1 MSKMKA
7 GIYHGVG
14 KITVE
19 EIDKPEV
26 SEGAI
31 VVKNIRSGIC
41 GTDLHAYTLEGEG
54 VGILPENQFGHEMSG
69 IVDEA
74 GEGAP
79 YAPGTHVF
87 VNPVTFK
94 EPTEEMSVLM
104 CCDMAGA
111 FSQYVKV
118 DKPQEGYNVF
128 TLPEDLPWDV
138 AAMIEPISVA
148 LNGIL
153 LCHPKKGQKAV
164 IYGGG
169 IIGLCALACLKY
181 LGIDDVVV
189 TARNPLR
196 IGKVTE
202 MGGIVC
208 NTKETGVP
216 EFVMNRWGK
225 NTGNSGEDVWD
236 ADIVLDCAGYEG
248 SFTEIFQYSKPGAYI
263 SMVALGTAEE
273 KITGRDLA
281 FKAVNIVGSFAYSPE
296 VIAQVVKMVS
306 DKPELFAPVAT
317 ATYGLTELPE
327 AFEAA
332 KISSKNVKVLIDHS
346 K

>member
-1 MSKMKA
+1 MKMKA
-7 GIYHGVG
+7 GIYGGVG

-19 EIDKPEV
+19 EIEKPEV
-26 SEGAI
+26 SKGAVI
-31 VVKNIRSGIC
+31 VKNVRSGIC
-41 GTDLHAYTLEGEG
+41 GTDLHAYELEGPG
-54 VGILPENQFGHEMSG
+54 VGIYEGNQFGHEMSG
-69 IVDEA
+69 VIAEV

-79 YAPGTHVF
+79 YEVGTHVW
-87 VNPVTFK
+87 VNPCTFK

-118 DKPQEGYNVF
+118 EKPQEGYNIH
-128 TLPEDLPWDV
+128 TLPKELSWDV

-153 LCHPKKGQKAV
+153 LCNPKPGQKAV

-181 LGIDDVVV
+181 LGIEDVIV

-196 IGKVTE
+196 IGKVVE

-208 NTKETGVP
+208 NTKETSVP
-216 EFVMNRWGK
+216 DFVMGTWCK
-225 NTGNSGEDVWD
+225 NTGNSGEPIWD
-236 ADIVLDCAGYEG
+236 ADLVIDCAGYEG
-248 SFTEIFQYSKPGAYI
+248 SLEEIFAYSKPGSYI
-263 SMVALGTAEE
+263 SVVALGTSQERL
-273 KITGRDLA
+273 TTRDIA
-281 FKAVNIVGSFAYSPE
+281 FKAVHIVGSFAYTPE
-296 VIAQVVKMVS
+296 ICQQAVDMVS
-306 DKPELFAPVAT
+306 KRPELFLPIAT
-317 ATYGLTELPE
+317 GTYGLSQLPE

-332 KISSKNVKVLIDHS
+332 KISSKNVKVLIDLD

>member
-19 EIDKPEV
+19 EIDKPEI
-26 SEGAI
+26 SDGAV

-69 IVDEA
+69 VIEETGTSAYKV
-74 GEGAP
+74 
-79 YAPGTHVF
+79 GTHVF

-94 EPTEEMSVLM
+94 EPTAEMSVLM

-118 DKPQEGYNVF
+118 DKPVEGYNVF
-128 TLPEDLPWDV
+128 TLPDSLPWDV

-153 LCHPKKGQKAV
+153 LCHPQKGQKAV

-181 LGIDDVVV
+181 LGIDDVIV

-208 NTKETGVP
+208 DTNKSSVP
-216 EFVMNRWGK
+216 DFVLKQWGSS
-225 NTGNSGEDVWD
+225 TGNSGETVWD
-236 ADIVLDCAGYEG
+236 ADMVFDCAGYAG
-248 SFTEIFQYSKPGAYI
+248 SFSEMFQYAKPGSYI
-263 SMVALGTAEE
+263 SMIALGTSEE
-273 KITGRDLA
+273 KFTGRDLA

-296 VIAQVVKMVS
+296 VISQVVKTVS
-306 DKPELFAPVAT
+306 DKPELFAPIAT
-317 ATYGLTELPE
+317 ATYGLTQLPE

-332 KISSKNVKVLIDHS
+332 KVSSKNVKVLIDHS